1 MSKYFTILFIILF
14 KVSSLAVNSDTL
26 DLDVVV
32 LKSALINQSNPALT
46 ISKISY
52 NENQIGP
59 INFQDAIDFSSSV
72 WIVNTEN
79 QAQDNRMSI
88 RGFGARSAFGI
99 RGIKII
105 LDGIPLTTPD
115 GQSQVDNIPYDLIQN
130 VEILKSLSS
139 TRYGNA
145 SGGVVYVNT
154 FSELSSVQGVFSK
167 LSFGTHGYKTK
178 EATYSKKRDK
188 SSTILRI
195 SQAESSGYREHK

>member
-115 GQSQVDNIPYDLIQN
+115 GQSQVDNIPYDLIQGRN
-130 VEILKSLSS
+130 LLS
-139 TRYGNA
+139 NPICFCH
-145 SGGVVYVNT
+145 
-154 FSELSSVQGVFSK
+154 FSIPFFL
-167 LSFGTHGYKTK
+167 
-178 EATYSKKRDK
+178 
-188 SSTILRI
+188 
-195 SQAESSGYREHK
+195 

>member
-1 MSKYFTILFIILF
+1 MSKYFTILFIILS

-59 INFQDAIDFSSSV
+59 INFHDAIDFSSSV
-72 WIVNTEN
+72 WIVNSEN

-99 RGIKII
+99 RGIKIV

-115 GQSQVDNIPYDLIQN
+115 GLSLIHIS
-130 VEILKSLSS
+130 EP
-139 TRYGNA
+139 TR
-145 SGGVVYVNT
+145 
-154 FSELSSVQGVFSK
+154 
-167 LSFGTHGYKTK
+167 
-178 EATYSKKRDK
+178 RP
-188 SSTILRI
+188 
-195 SQAESSGYREHK
+195 